1 MLRSCSTPSFPQ
13 FDFHTVT
20 ESTLRLKALLALGCL
35 LILSGCATTRTPIA
49 ELTPDELK
57 TRLQHGSVSVRPI
70 TTPVKLVERTKGQA
84 VGNFLL
90 ASVVSSAA
98 SSGAG
103 ARTVGEM
110 QANTQIGQTFGQ
122 ELNRALPTG
131 VESESEIGVE
141 ARLAKRLSER
151 FTSAPDGTPDN
162 PIELVV
168 SASRWELGYE
178 SFLASSDYTLSYAL
192 GVAMV
197 EPSKEA
203 PKILRRV
210 FCQGQVPEKMPLD
223 AWKADEHAALR
234 KAADEIAE
242 QCFRKT
248 LSALGME

>member
-20 ESTLRLKALLALGCL
+20 ESTLRLKALLALGGL

-57 TRLQHGSVSVRPI
+57 TRLQHGSVSVRPV
-70 TTPVKLVERTKGQA
+70 TAPVKLAERTKGQA

-141 ARLAKRLSER
+141 ARLANRLSER
-151 FTSAPDGTPDN
+151 FPSAPDGTPGN
-162 PIELVV
+162 SIELVV

-178 SFLASSDYTLSYAL
+178 PFLASSNYTLSFAL

>member
-1 MLRSCSTPSFPQ
+1 M
-13 FDFHTVT
+13 
-20 ESTLRLKALLALGCL
+20 KLA
-35 LILSGCATTRTPIA
+35 
-49 ELTPDELK
+49 
-57 TRLQHGSVSVRPI
+57 
-70 TTPVKLVERTKGQA
+70 ERTKGQA